1 MNWLLDTFW
10 PMRRI
15 TFAFTDAVSGRPVSY
30 YRTAGP
36 AAWSWPKRAG
46 RCSAFRSPI
55 SRRKACAK
63 SMSTSAI
70 RAG

>member
-1 MNWLLDTFW
+1 MYGAVEGVGFVMNWLLDTFW

-36 AAWSWPKRAG
+36 GRLVMAETRWSL
-46 RCSAFRSPI
+46 FRVSVP
-55 SRRKACAK
+55 
-63 SMSTSAI
+63 TL
-70 RAG
+70 